1 MAEVFAVLNAGAHP
15 APARRVRVLMA
26 VGNELR
32 VDPKLTI
39 RVVAGDV
46 GLEQEWIVGKQRF
59 RGPITQPAFVNR
71 SGVSLMIC
79 RAASTHRCLLE
90 FHLVGNARIVRAA

>member
-15 APARRVRVLMA
+15 APARHVRVLMA

-32 VDPKLTI
+32 VDRNLTI

-59 RGPITQPAFVNR
+59 RGSITQAAHVNR
-71 SGVSLMIC
+71 GGISLMVC
-79 RAASTHRCLLE
+79 RAASMQRCLLE